1 MPGGRDRQEL
11 GQTLDHA
18 HHGGFQQQHQIH
30 KRSPKKLSELS
41 SLNVAVWRSAIL
53 PVMPPSTIHETA
65 RLGAFAIAAV
75 WLAVAALL
83 YLVFERME
91 QNRQASLK
99 PYALSSGDLVIPRQ
113 RDGHFHVEGEVN
125 RQPVRFLVDTG
136 ASHVSVSQA
145 LATQAGLHAGQ
156 SITLHTANGQRPGQL
171 VRSVPVRAGHLVLN
185 DTSVTVGLSGL
196 QPTQALLGQAFLKH
210 FDVEIRRDEMV
221 LRQRP

>member
-1 MPGGRDRQEL
+1 M
-11 GQTLDHA
+11 
-18 HHGGFQQQHQIH
+18 
-30 KRSPKKLSELS
+30 S
-41 SLNVAVWRSAIL
+41 V
-53 PVMPPSTIHETA
+53 PSIQKTA

-75 WLAVAALL
+75 WLAVAWVL
-83 YLVFERME
+83 YGVFDRVEH
-91 QNRQASLK
+91 NRQASLK

-125 RQPVRFLVDTG
+125 RQPVSFLVDTG

-145 LATQAGLHAGQ
+145 LATLAGFPAGQ
-156 SITLHTANGQRPGQL
+156 SITLNTANGQRPGQL
-171 VRSVPVRAGHLVLN
+171 VRGVPVRAGHLVLN

-196 QPTQALLGQAFLKH
+196 RPEQALLGQAFLKH